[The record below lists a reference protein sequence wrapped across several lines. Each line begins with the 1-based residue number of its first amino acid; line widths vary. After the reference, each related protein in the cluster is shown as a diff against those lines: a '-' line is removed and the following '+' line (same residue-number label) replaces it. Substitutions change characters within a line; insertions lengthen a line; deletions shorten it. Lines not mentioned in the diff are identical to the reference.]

1 MDVNKKLKEQIR
13 NTILIVVSS
22 IVTEVK
28 SK

>member
-1 MDVNKKLKEQIR
+1 MDVNKKLKEQIG
-13 NTILIVVSS
+13 NTILIVVLS